1 MEDELAN
8 WWINE
13 IKETK
18 TDIPLSIIKKM
29 ARDKS
34 NF

>member
-1 MEDELAN
+1 MENDLAN
-8 WWINE
+8 WWIKE
-13 IKETK
+13 IQETK